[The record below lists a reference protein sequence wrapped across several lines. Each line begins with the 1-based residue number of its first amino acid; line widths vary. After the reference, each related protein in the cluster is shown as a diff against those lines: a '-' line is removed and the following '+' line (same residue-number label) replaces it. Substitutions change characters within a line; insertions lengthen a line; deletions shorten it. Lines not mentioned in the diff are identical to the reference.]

1 MGVPVGAFA
10 LDTKTGLRCKT
21 YALDFLEFGLSTCI
35 ALYERYPD
43 DKAEIKEVQQD
54 IARDK
59 QGFKAANETPD
70 AGHRSPA
77 KDNRPPL
84 SSFERR

>member
-1 MGVPVGAFA
+1 VPNQFVVELA

-21 YALDFLEFGLSTCI
+21 YALDFPMSGLSTCI

-43 DKAEIKEVQQD
+43 DKAEIKEVQQH

-59 QGFKAANETPD
+59 QGFEAANEIPGGGL
-70 AGHRSPA
+70 AP
-77 KDNRPPL
+77 KK
-84 SSFERR
+84 EEK